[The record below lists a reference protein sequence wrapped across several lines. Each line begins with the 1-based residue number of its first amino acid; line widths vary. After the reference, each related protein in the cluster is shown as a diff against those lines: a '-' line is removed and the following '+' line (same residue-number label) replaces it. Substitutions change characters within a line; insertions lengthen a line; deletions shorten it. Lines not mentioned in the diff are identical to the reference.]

1 MNKKYL
7 TAFLSLS
14 LILSPVFVSASQ
26 NSQKGN
32 DKKIEVKSSLGI
44 NSHGVK
50 QDNENETENN
60 KNSTSTSLNENMPKG
75 FVNANYHAITNW
87 FMRFFGK
94 GTTTTAT
101 SGLKISNVDQKS
113 ATSTAVVSWNT
124 NQQTTGMVYFSTDSS
139 LLASTTVAS
148 VAVDNT
154 FNLNHSVTLS
164 GLTPNTKYFYLIVS
178 KDSSNN
184 TVQTS
189 VRSFQTK
196 SLPTPDSTAPK
207 ILFLLDLN
215 TTGTSSQIIWLTNEP
230 SNSKM
235 WTSTSSPVNV
245 SSTPTQVSSLLS
257 VFHNLT
263 VSGLATST
271 KYFYV
276 VSSTDASG
284 NSVLSTEDSFTT
296 KAN

>member
-14 LILSPVFVSASQ
+14 LILSPIFVSASQ

-32 DKKIEVKSSLGI
+32 DKKIEVKSSLNI
-44 NSHGVK
+44 NSHGAK
-50 QDNENETENN
+50 QDNETENN

-94 GTTTTAT
+94 GTTTTT
-101 SGLKISNVDQKS
+101 IIRLKISNVDQKS

-124 NQQTTGMVYFSTDSS
+124 NQQTTGIVYFSTDSS

-184 TVQTS
+184 TAQTD

-196 SLPTPDSTAPK
+196 SLPTPDTTAPK

-215 TTGTSSQIIWLTNEP
+215 TAGTSSQIIWLTSEP
-230 SNSKM
+230 SNGKI
-235 WTSTSSPVNV
+235 WISTSSPVNA

-263 VSGLATST
+263 VFGLATST